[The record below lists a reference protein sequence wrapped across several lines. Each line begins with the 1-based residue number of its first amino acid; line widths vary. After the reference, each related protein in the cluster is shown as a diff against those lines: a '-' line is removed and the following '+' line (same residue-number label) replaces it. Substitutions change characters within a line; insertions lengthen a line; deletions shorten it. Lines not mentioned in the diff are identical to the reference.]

1 MWPNKEK
8 EEPVMTEM
16 SADDKIGGYG
26 REGMS
31 TNHSLISN
39 SLNAGRAEDEKR
51 FDEKAAYPQGH
62 IQRKLESRH
71 VQLIAIGGSIGTGLF
86 VTIGTTGLV
95 KAGPLGLLLAYTF
108 WTFIILLLTTAIGEM
123 VSFLPIPAPFITMA
137 GRCVDDAFECAVGWN
152 FFLMQ
157 ALYVPFEI
165 TAVNGM
171 VHFWRDD
178 YSPAITLC
186 VQIVIYAAIN
196 VFAVRLYGEAEFW
209 LSISKLIL
217 CIGLLFFTL
226 ITMCGGNP
234 QHDAFGFRNWHV
246 EGGPMGM
253 QITTGALGRF
263 QGFLAGLISACFTVV
278 GPEYMSM
285 VSAEAKNPRK
295 TMPTAFKTVLYRLA
309 LFYIGGALSVTILI
323 SYKDPKYIELTA
335 DSSNAASSPY
345 VVAMQNLQ
353 IDVLPHIVN
362 AVVLT
367 SAFSAGNSYTYCS
380 SRALYALAQRKFA
393 PKIFTHCTKKGVPI
407 YCVLVAIC
415 FSLLS
420 LMQLSSGSA
429 KALNYMVSLCTGSQL
444 LNYGFMTITYICF
457 YRAVKVQGLD
467 RRTFPYRSWYQP
479 YSICFAAFFIWC
491 MIGILGYTVFI
502 PGHWEV
508 DSFLFNY
515 VMIFVSAGIY
525 IFWKVLKRTSFVKPE
540 EADLFTGIEEI
551 EEHEYEYYAQLE
563 GEDEDGKRKENK
575 FKSMLHWIF

>member
-1 MWPNKEK
+1 MWLRKEK
-8 EEPVMTEM
+8 EDTDMTET
-16 SADDKIGGYG
+16 SKGGKIDTFGG
-26 REGMS
+26 EGAS
-31 TNHSLISN
+31 TSN
-39 SLNAGRAEDEKR
+39 SVISKTLSTGGVDGEGKK
-51 FDEKAAYPQGH
+51 FDEKKAYPKGH

-108 WTFIILLLTTAIGEM
+108 WTVIILLLTTSIGEM
-123 VSFLPIPAPFITMA
+123 VSFLPVPAPFITMS
-137 GRCVDDAFECAVGWN
+137 GRCVDEAFECAVGWN

-157 ALYVPFEI
+157 ALYIPFEI

-171 VHFWRDD
+171 IHFWRSD

-186 VQIVIYAAIN
+186 IQIFIYGCIN
-196 VFAVRLYGEAEFW
+196 VFAVKLYGEAEFW

-246 EGGPMGM
+246 EGGPMGE
-253 QITTGALGRF
+253 QITTGALGKF

-323 SYKDPKYIELTA
+323 SYKDPNYLELTS
-335 DSSNAASSPY
+335 DTSNAASSPY
-345 VVAMQNLQ
+345 VVAMQNLK

-393 PKIFTHCTKKGVPI
+393 PKFFTYCTKNGVPI
-407 YCVLVAIC
+407 YCVIVAIC
-415 FSLLS
+415 FSMLS
-420 LMQLSSGSA
+420 LMQLSEGS
-429 KALNYMVSLCTGSQL
+429 KTALEYMVNLCTGSQL
-444 LNYGFMTITYICF
+444 LNYGFMTITYMCF

-467 RRTFPYRSWYQP
+467 RRTFPYRAWFQP
-479 YSICFAAFFIWC
+479 YSICIAAFFIWC

-515 VMIFVSAGIY
+515 VMIFVSAAIY
-525 IFWKVLKRTSFVKPE
+525 IFWKLLKRTPFVKPE
-540 EADLFTGIEEI
+540 DADIFTGIEEV

-563 GEDEDGKRKENK
+563 GEGKQKPNK